1 VEDTWNEIEEH
12 LQVIHGN
19 LGICC
24 QELCDAPNA
33 IYSLERLT
41 ELLVDIRLKQKNG
54 TV

>member
-1 VEDTWNEIEEH
+1 MEDVWEEIDQH

-33 IYSLERLT
+33 IHSLERLT
-41 ELLVDIRLKQKNG
+41 ELLVDIKLNNKNG
-54 TV
+54 TI